1 MFFISPPMFLS
12 VVIPA
17 YNEAVIIERTI
28 DTIVAY
34 FAKKNFEFEVIVVDD
49 GSTDETAARAH
60 EASQRIPNV
69 RVIRLSKNQGKGG
82 AVKAGALA
90 SRGEWMLFLDA
101 DLSTQPMEFEKFVPY
116 LATHDIV
123 IGSRCLPGSVITV
136 HQPWSREILGRLLN
150 KLFRVVSH
158 VPFADTQCGFKLFH
172 QRTKSL
178 FQEQV
183 LTRWLFEVEVLYM
196 AIKQNFRIQEI
207 PISWAHDRHS
217 SVKLSD
223 GLRIL
228 YDLWT
233 IRRIH

>member
-49 GSTDETAARAH
+49 GSTDEAGARAH

-116 LATHDIV
+116 LAAPPNLFWVHHSV
-123 IGSRCLPGSVITV
+123 SRG
-136 HQPWSREILGRLLN
+136 
-150 KLFRVVSH
+150 K
-158 VPFADTQCGFKLFH
+158 
-172 QRTKSL
+172 
-178 FQEQV
+178 
-183 LTRWLFEVEVLYM
+183 
-196 AIKQNFRIQEI
+196 
-207 PISWAHDRHS
+207 
-217 SVKLSD
+217 
-223 GLRIL
+223 
-228 YDLWT
+228 
-233 IRRIH
+233 